1 MKQEIYISFDV
12 ESDGPIPGE
21 YSMLSMGAVAL
32 NSQGEELNTFYANF
46 DLLPGAQ
53 QHPDTMAWWRNNQ
66 AAYDQTRVDLQDP
79 QIAMK
84 SFVDWVKLQPGNPV
98 AVASPAGY
106 DWTFLYW
113 YMIKFAGESP
123 FSFSCLD
130 MKTLAMSLIGCNYRQ
145 STKRNWP
152 KHWHSKLPHTHHGL
166 DDAREQGSSF
176 IRMLEDLR
184 MR

>member
-1 MKQEIYISFDV
+1 MKKEIYIVFDV

-32 NSQGEELNTFYANF
+32 DADGVELGTFYVNLQ
-46 DLLPGAQ
+46 LLPQAKQ
-53 QHPDTMAWWRNNQ
+53 DPDTMTWWAGNQSAWDLTRL
-66 AAYDQTRVDLQDP
+66 DQQDP
-79 QIAMK
+79 SVAMK
-84 SFVDWVKLQPGNPV
+84 NFVDWVQSFAGVPV

-113 YMIKFAGESP
+113 YLIKFAGTSP

-130 MKTLAMSLIGCNYRQ
+130 MKTLAMALIKTTYRK

-152 KHWHSKLPHTHHGL
+152 RQWHSPLPHTHHGL
-166 DDAREQGSSF
+166 DDAQEQAYSF
-176 IRMLEDLR
+176 IQMLKHMKSL
-184 MR
+184 